1 MEPRW
6 SAGALHSVKRWQLA
20 GTDYQPAAGDCS
32 PRSGK
37 HLSSWTPLGHKA
49 ANQQVKKRRCFCVDL
64 VSVLHE
70 LLRVL
75 VGNLMNVKMFI

>member
-1 MEPRW
+1 MESRW
-6 SAGALHSVKRWQLA
+6 SAGAPHSVKRWQLA

-49 ANQQVKKRRCFCVDL
+49 ANQQVNGRNCCFFVDL
-64 VSVLHE
+64 VSVQHE
-70 LLRVL
+70 EQKQVL
-75 VGNLMNVKMFI
+75 VGIQ